1 MGGSPTEMR
10 KNEAGAAMPSQ
21 PAKLD
26 TPYEP
31 EAYDKFYSQRANA
44 NDQEML
50 RSLARDLYSSA
61 KGALSQNFTGRDA
74 SPAASADN
82 TKNK

>member
-1 MGGSPTEMR
+1 MPSPT
-10 KNEAGAAMPSQ
+10 
-21 PAKLD
+21 AKPD
-26 TPYEP
+26 APYEP

-50 RSLARDLYSSA
+50 RSLARDLYNSA

-74 SPAASADN
+74 SPAPMAE

>member
-31 EAYDKFYSQRANA
+31 QAYDKFYSQKANA

-50 RSLARDLYSSA
+50 RSLARDLYNSA

-74 SPAASADN
+74 SPAASVDN

>member
-10 KNEAGAAMPSQ
+10 KSQAGAAMPNQ
-21 PAKLD
+21 PAKID

-31 EAYDKFYSQRANA
+31 EAYDKFYAQRANA

-50 RSLARDLYSSA
+50 RSLARDLYNSA

-74 SPAASADN
+74 SPAP
-82 TKNK
+82 TTETQNK

>member
-31 EAYDKFYSQRANA
+31 QAYDKFYSQRANA
-44 NDQEML
+44 NDQDML